1 MLQTMN
7 HREIEYKIK
16 KLWQEQERD
25 ERTLCSKLSA
35 DWEKDDQAALEQL
48 LNWLDETGTL
58 VYEEDLL
65 LDYGTDCLRLYLMF
79 EKTPKT
85 NDTWLETW
93 TECGLEG
100 MYKFLGRY
108 RRMIL
113 VIDYWNRLGGYE
125 NQATDKLE
133 AAFDKIR
140 QDYLKFLRRGNDM
153 PNRHNMVAVMMELM
167 KVMTKELGVSDL
179 ITRLHKEE
187 IAHAVPHAEQ
197 AISSPQNAE
206 QMENAMSK
214 SDPIIK
220 SLCEEFILYMSVL
233 TPYLSGD
240 LWQRINL

>member
-7 HREIEYKIK
+7 HRETEYKIK
-16 KLWQEQERD
+16 KLWQEQGRE
-25 ERTLCSKLSA
+25 ERTLCDMLCKEWEESDCALLYKLL
-35 DWEKDDQAALEQL
+35 D
-48 LNWLDETGTL
+48 WLDETGSL

-79 EKTPKT
+79 EKTPKPH
-85 NDTWLETW
+85 DTWLETW

-113 VIDYWNRLGGYE
+113 VVDYWNRLGGYKDKE
-125 NQATDKLE
+125 TAKLE
-133 AAFDKIR
+133 EAFAKAG
-140 QDYLKFLRRGNDM
+140 QEFVKFLRRGNDM

-187 IAHAVPHAEQ
+187 IAHAVPHATQVQEMAVQ
-197 AISSPQNAE
+197 IE
-206 QMENAMSK
+206 DAMSK
-214 SDPIIK
+214 SNPIIK

-240 LWQRINL
+240 LWHRIEYIL

>member
-16 KLWQEQERD
+16 KVWQEQGKD
-25 ERTLCSKLSA
+25 ERTLSNMLCKE
-35 DWEKDDQAALEQL
+35 WEQPDCDRLKVL
-48 LNWLDETGTL
+48 LDWLDETGAL

-79 EKTPKT
+79 EKTPKP

-113 VIDYWNRLGGYE
+113 VIDYWNRQGGYE
-125 NQATDKLE
+125 TQSTDKLIE
-133 AAFDKIR
+133 AFEKVR
-140 QDYLKFLRRGNDM
+140 QEYLKFLRRGNDM
-153 PNRHNMVAVMMELM
+153 PNRHNMVAIMMELM
-167 KVMTKELGVSDL
+167 KLMTKELQVSDL
-179 ITRLHKEE
+179 ITKLHKEE
-187 IAHAVPHAEQ
+187 IAHAVPHASVQQTEEVEAVQ
-197 AISSPQNAE
+197 SHANPV
-206 QMENAMSK
+206 
-214 SDPIIK
+214 IK
-220 SLCEEFILYMSVL
+220 SLCKEFILYMSVL

-240 LWQRINL
+240 LWQRI

>member
-1 MLQTMN
+1 MN

-16 KLWQEQERD
+16 KVWQEQGRD
-25 ERTLCSKLSA
+25 ERTLCNMLSKEWADSDSA
-35 DWEKDDQAALEQL
+35 LMVQL
-48 LNWLDETGTL
+48 LDWLDETGAL

-79 EKTPKT
+79 EKTPKPH
-85 NDTWLETW
+85 DTWLETW

-113 VIDYWNRLGGYE
+113 VADYWNGLGGYAG
-125 NQATDKLE
+125 QDTKKLE
-133 AAFDKIR
+133 EAFLKTE
-140 QDYLKFLRRGNDM
+140 QEYLKFLRRGNDM
-153 PNRHNMVAVMMELM
+153 PNRHNMVAIMMELM
-167 KVMTKELGVSDL
+167 KVMTKELGINDL

-187 IAHAVPHAEQ
+187 IAHAVPHALASQSGKEEEV
-197 AISSPQNAE
+197 AISNA
-206 QMENAMSK
+206 N
-214 SDPIIK
+214 PIIK

-240 LWQRINL
+240 LWQRIHE

>member
-16 KLWQEQERD
+16 KVWQEQERD
-25 ERTLCSKLSA
+25 ERTLCSQLCA
-35 DWEKDDQAALEQL
+35 EWQKDDQVILEQL

-79 EKTPKT
+79 EKTPKP

-113 VIDYWNRLGGYE
+113 VADYWNRLGGYE
-125 NQATDKLE
+125 GKDTSKLE
-133 AAFDKIR
+133 EAFAKTE
-140 QDYLKFLRRGNDM
+140 QEYLKFLRRGNDM
-153 PNRHNMVAVMMELM
+153 PNRHNMVATMMELM
-167 KVMTKELGVSDL
+167 KTMTKELGISDL
-179 ITRLHKEE
+179 ITKLHKEE
-187 IAHAVPHAEQ
+187 IAHAVPHTAHEQ
-197 AISSPQNAE
+197 ETTVQV
-206 QMENAMSK
+206 ENEKK
-214 SDPIIK
+214 SNEAVK
-220 SLCEEFILYMSVL
+220 AFCEKFVLYMSVL

-240 LWQRINL
+240 LWERMEHIL